1 MQKKS
6 KKSPIFAKIITKTLK
21 KVTMSTIAQQ
31 FGMVEALEKL
41 GVKAINEG
49 TSTGNEW
56 FSNGEIIESYS
67 PVDGQLIGKVKAT
80 TTADYEK
87 VMQAATSAFLTFRAM
102 PAPQRGEIV
111 RQFGNKLRELKEPL
125 GKLVS
130 YEMGKSLQEGYGE
143 VQEMIDIC
151 DFAVGLSRQLNGQ
164 TIPSERP
171 GHVMREQWHSIGV
184 VGIISA
190 FNFPVAVW
198 AWNTALAWICGD
210 VCVWK
215 ASEKAPLC
223 SVACQNI
230 IAGILKENNLP
241 EGISCIINGDYKVG
255 EMMTTDTRIPLISAT
270 GSTRMGRIVG
280 AKVAERFGKSL
291 LELGGNNAIII
302 TPTAD
307 LKVVVPGAVFGA
319 VGTAGQRCTSTRRL
333 IIHESVYDK
342 VRDAIVGAYGQ
353 LTIGNPLDQ
362 KNHIGPLI
370 DKDSVNTYLAA
381 IESAKAE
388 GGKVLVEGG
397 VLSGEG
403 YESGCYVKP
412 AIIEAENSFKIVQH
426 ETFAPVLYL
435 MKYSGEVENAIEIQN
450 GVAQG
455 LSSAIMTNEMKE
467 AEKFL
472 SFAGSDCGIANVN
485 IGTSGAEIGGAFGG
499 EKETGGG
506 RESGSDA
513 WKVYMRR
520 QTNTVNYSDELPLA
534 QGIKFD
540 L

>member
-1 MQKKS
+1 ME
-6 KKSPIFAKIITKTLK
+6 AVATD
-21 KVTMSTIAQQ
+21 
-31 FGMVEALEKL
+31 FGIKEALHQL
-41 GVKAINEG
+41 GVKDLNEG
-49 TSTGNEW
+49 TSTGSNN
-56 FSNGEIIESYS
+56 FSNGDIIESYS
-67 PVDGQLIGKVKAT
+67 PVDGKLIGKVKST
-80 TTADYEK
+80 TRADYDK
-87 VMQAATSAFLTFRAM
+87 VMDAATSAFMSWRDK
-102 PAPQRGEIV
+102 PAPLRGEIV
-111 RQFGNKLRELKEPL
+111 RQFGNRLRDLKEPL

-151 DFAVGLSRQLNGQ
+151 DFAVGLYRQLNGQ
-164 TIPSERP
+164 VIPSERP
-171 GHVMREQWHSIGV
+171 FHVMREQLHPIGV

-198 AWNTALAWICGD
+198 AWNTSLAWICGD

-215 ASEKAPLC
+215 GSEKAPLC
-223 SVACQNI
+223 SIACQNI
-230 IAGILKENNLP
+230 IAEILKDNNLP

-255 EMMTTDTRIPLISAT
+255 EMMTTDSRIPLVSAT

-280 AKVAERFGKSL
+280 ATVAERFGKSL

-319 VGTAGQRCTSTRRL
+319 VGTCGQRCTSTRRL
-333 IIHESVYDK
+333 IIHESVYNK

-353 LTIGNPLDQ
+353 LTIGNPLDET
-362 KNHIGPLI
+362 NHIGPLI
-370 DKDSVNTYLAA
+370 DKESVNTYLAA
-381 IESAKAE
+381 IEKAKAE
-388 GGKVLVEGG
+388 GGNVLVEGG
-397 VLSGEG
+397 VLEGEG

-412 AIIEAENSFKIVQH
+412 AIIEAENHFEIVQH
-426 ETFAPVLYL
+426 ETFAPILYI
-435 MKYSGEVENAIEIQN
+435 MKYSGDIENAIAQQN
-450 GVAQG
+450 GVVQG
-455 LSSAIMTNEMKE
+455 LSSAIMTNELKE

-472 SFAGSDCGIANVN
+472 SYAGSDCGIANVN

>member
-1 MQKKS
+1 MQAVATDFG
-6 KKSPIFAKIITKTLK
+6 IKTAL
-21 KVTMSTIAQQ
+21 QQ
-31 FGMVEALEKL
+31 L
-41 GVKAINEG
+41 GVKDINEG
-49 TSTGNEW
+49 TSTGSNN
-56 FSNGEIIESYS
+56 FSNGDIIESFS
-67 PVDGQLIGKVKAT
+67 PVDGKLIGKVKT
-80 TTADYEK
+80 TTRTDYDK
-87 VMQAATSAFLTFRAM
+87 VMDAATKAFLSFRDI

-111 RQFGNKLRELKEPL
+111 RQFGDKLREKKEAL

-171 GHVMREQWHSIGV
+171 GHVMREQWHPIGV

-223 SVACQNI
+223 AVACQNI
-230 IAGILKENNLP
+230 IAEILKDNNLP
-241 EGISCIINGDYKVG
+241 EGISSIINGDYKVG
-255 EMMTTDTRIPLISAT
+255 EMLTTDTRIPLVSAT

-280 AKVAERFGKSL
+280 ATVAERFGKSL

-319 VGTAGQRCTSTRRL
+319 VGTCGQRCTSTRRL
-333 IIHESVYDK
+333 IIHESVYAK

-353 LTIGNPLDQ
+353 LTIGNPLDET
-362 KNHIGPLI
+362 NHIGPLI
-370 DKDSVNTYLAA
+370 DHDSVNTYLSA
-381 IESAKAE
+381 IEKAKAE
-388 GGKVLVEGG
+388 GGNVLVEGG
-397 VLSGEG
+397 VLKGEG

-412 AIIEAENSFKIVQH
+412 AIIEAKNHFDIVQH
-426 ETFAPVLYL
+426 ETFAPILYL
-435 MKYSGEVENAIEIQN
+435 MTYSGDVENAIAKQN

-472 SFAGSDCGIANVN
+472 SYAGSDCGIANVN

>member
-1 MQKKS
+1 ME
-6 KKSPIFAKIITKTLK
+6 AVATD
-21 KVTMSTIAQQ
+21 
-31 FGMVEALEKL
+31 FGIKEALKQL
-41 GVKAINEG
+41 GVKDINEG
-49 TSTGNEW
+49 SSTGSNN

-67 PVDGQLIGKVKAT
+67 PVDGKLIGKVKT
-80 TTADYEK
+80 TTRADYDK
-87 VMQAATSAFLTFRAM
+87 VMDAATSAFKTWRDV

-111 RQFGNKLRELKEPL
+111 RQFGNKLRDLKEPL

-171 GHVMREQWHSIGV
+171 GHVMREQWHPIGV

-215 ASEKAPLC
+215 ASEKSLLC
-223 SVACQNI
+223 SIACQNI

-255 EMMTTDTRIPLISAT
+255 EMMTTDHRIPLVSAT

-280 AKVAERFGKSL
+280 KTVAERFGKSL

-302 TPTAD
+302 TPTAE

-353 LTIGNPLDQ
+353 IVIGNPLDET
-362 KNHIGPLI
+362 KHMGPLI
-370 DKDSVNTYLAA
+370 DKDAVNMYLAA
-381 IESAKAE
+381 IEKAKAE

-397 VLSGEG
+397 VLEGEG
-403 YESGCYVKP
+403 FESGCYVKP
-412 AIIEAENSFKIVQH
+412 AIIEAENHFEIVQH
-426 ETFAPVLYL
+426 ETFAPILYL
-435 MKYSGEVENAIEIQN
+435 MKYSGDVEDAINIQN

-467 AEKFL
+467 AERFL
-472 SFAGSDCGIANVN
+472 SYAGSDCGIANVN

-506 RESGSDA
+506 RESGSDS